1 MSTSKTKWRHIEK
14 LKDKDIDYSDIPE
27 LQDNFFKHA
36 KIVMP
41 KTKKLISLRLD
52 QEIVDFF
59 KSRGTRYQTKINAVL
74 LAYVRSHQ
82 R

>member
-1 MSTSKTKWRHIEK
+1 MSTSKTKWRHINK

-27 LQDNFFKHA
+27 LGDDFFKHA

-41 KTKKLISLRLD
+41 KNKKLVSLRLD
-52 QEIVDFF
+52 EEVLDFF
-59 KSRGTRYQTKINAVL
+59 KAQGKRYQTKINAVL
-74 LAYVRSHQ
+74 LAYVRSH